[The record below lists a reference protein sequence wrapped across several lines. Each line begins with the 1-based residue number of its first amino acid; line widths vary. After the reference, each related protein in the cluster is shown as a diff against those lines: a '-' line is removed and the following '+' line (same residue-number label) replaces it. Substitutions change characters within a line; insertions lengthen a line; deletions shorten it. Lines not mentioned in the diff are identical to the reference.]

1 MGGKAIG
8 AVVLVIAVVV
18 GVMLL
23 FKALTA
29 VMGAVIF
36 AAFVIALF
44 FLASKMLRHSPR

>member
-8 AVVLVIAVVV
+8 AIVLVIAVVL

-29 VMGAVIF
+29 VMGMVIF
-36 AAFVIALF
+36 AAFVLGLF
-44 FLASKMLRHSPR
+44 LLASKMLRHSRR